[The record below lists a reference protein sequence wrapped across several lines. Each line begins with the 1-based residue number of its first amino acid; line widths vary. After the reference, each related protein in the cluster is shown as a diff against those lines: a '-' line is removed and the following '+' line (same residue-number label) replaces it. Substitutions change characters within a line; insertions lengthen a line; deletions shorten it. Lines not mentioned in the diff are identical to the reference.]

1 LDHAA
6 LLAAA
11 ERSDILTHT
20 EQSAGVVAGPRHLAP
35 AGGAPIVAA
44 VPAEVGSTIVRAL
57 LLAPL
62 ALAVAL
68 PAAAQQAPSAE
79 EVEALLARMQ
89 RQLERMTAASA
100 ERDQALKFLE
110 QQIEAATGRL
120 STSGQ
125 TAESLRQSK
134 AELESKVETLASDRE
149 QLQARLETVEDE
161 RDRRIRELASRLD
174 QLNALLAGLER
185 DKAGL
190 GERLAAAETARA
202 SDRERL
208 ASLEQELV
216 RRGERIVELEARL
229 GQGEARLG
237 ASAGEIDRLTRLLG
251 ATTGQ
256 LQRVAGALERSQAEV
271 EGQKLV
277 IADLGQRL
285 NAALLEQV
293 EQLEQ
298 YRSEFFGRLRQV
310 LGERQDVV
318 IVGDRFVFPS
328 ELLFPSGSARL
339 EPEGEAQLRR
349 LAASLREVA
358 ATIPKDVDWVLRVD
372 GHTDRRPVGAGSP
385 FRSNWELSSARAI
398 SVVEFLIREGGIPP
412 ARLAAAGFGE
422 HQPLEPGEGEA
433 AFRRNRRIEF
443 KLTER

>member
-1 LDHAA
+1 M
-6 LLAAA
+6 
-11 ERSDILTHT
+11 
-20 EQSAGVVAGPRHLAP
+20 
-35 AGGAPIVAA
+35 
-44 VPAEVGSTIVRAL
+44 RAF

-62 ALAVAL
+62 ALAMAL

-89 RQLERMTAASA
+89 QQLERMSAAAA
-100 ERDQALKFLE
+100 ERDQALRFLE

-120 STSGQ
+120 SSSGQ
-125 TAESLRQSK
+125 TTEALRQSK

-149 QLQARLETVEDE
+149 QLQAKLETVEDQ
-161 RDRRIRELASRLD
+161 RDRQIRELSSRLD
-174 QLNALLAGLER
+174 QLNALLGSLEQE
-185 DKAGL
+185 KAGL
-190 GERLAAAETARA
+190 GQKLAAAEAARAAEGERLAALEREVERR
-202 SDRERL
+202 DR
-208 ASLEQELV
+208 
-216 RRGERIVELEARL
+216 RIAELEARL
-229 GQGEARLG
+229 GELQTGLGEREERLG
-237 ASAGEIDRLTRLLG
+237 ASAAEIDRLNRLLG
-251 ATTGQ
+251 ATTSQ

-298 YRSEFFGRLRQV
+298 YRSEFFGRLRQI

-318 IVGDRFVFPS
+318 VVGDRFVFPS

-339 EPEGEAQLRR
+339 EPGGEAQLER
-349 LAASLREVA
+349 LAATLREVA
-358 ATIPKDVDWVLRVD
+358 ATIPPDIDWVLRVD

-398 SVVEFLIREGGIPP
+398 SVVEFLIGKGIPP
-412 ARLAAAGFGE
+412 ERLVAAGFGE
-422 HQPLEPGEGEA
+422 HWPLDPGEGEA

>member
-1 LDHAA
+1 M
-6 LLAAA
+6 
-11 ERSDILTHT
+11 
-20 EQSAGVVAGPRHLAP
+20 
-35 AGGAPIVAA
+35 
-44 VPAEVGSTIVRAL
+44 RAL

-62 ALAVAL
+62 ALAMAL
-68 PAAAQQAPSAE
+68 PAAAQQAPSTE
-79 EVEALLARMQ
+79 DVEALLARMQ
-89 RQLERMTAASA
+89 QQLERMSAASA
-100 ERDQALKFLE
+100 ERDQALRFLE

-120 STSGQ
+120 SSSGQ
-125 TAESLRQSK
+125 TTEALRQSK

-149 QLQARLETVEDE
+149 QLQAKLETVEDQ
-161 RDRRIRELASRLD
+161 RDRQIRELSSRLD
-174 QLNALLAGLER
+174 QLNALLGGLEQE
-185 DKAGL
+185 KAGL
-190 GERLAAAETARA
+190 GQKLAAAEAARAAQGERLAALEREVERR
-202 SDRERL
+202 DR
-208 ASLEQELV
+208 
-216 RRGERIVELEARL
+216 RIAELEARL
-229 GQGEARLG
+229 GELRTGLGEREERLG
-237 ASAGEIDRLTRLLG
+237 ASAAEIDRLNRLLG
-251 ATTGQ
+251 ATTSQ

-298 YRSEFFGRLRQV
+298 YRSEFFGRLRQI
-310 LGERQDVV
+310 LDERQDVV

-339 EPEGEAQLRR
+339 EPGGEAQLER
-349 LAASLREVA
+349 LAATLREVA
-358 ATIPKDVDWVLRVD
+358 ATIPPDIDWVLRVD

-398 SVVEFLIREGGIPP
+398 SVVEFLIGKGIPP
-412 ARLAAAGFGE
+412 ERLVAAGFGE
-422 HQPLEPGEGEA
+422 HRPLDPREGEA